1 MVRGGVVVKEGGLG
15 ARLAPWDT
23 PKRGTPPPPALSHS
37 LGEADEILVVGVDVG
52 ELNVDQQQDL
62 RGGRVSGGGEVM
74 GLGGGF
80 GSGGNSRLGEQR
92 FGMGG
97 GDQEEGGVGSG
108 MGALG
113 LWVGIWGRELGGCRW
128 GSGRAVGGGLGGAAG
143 GRLGAHRAEGRA
155 VGGHRGAVCTH
166 LVLGS
171 ALALP
176 DVRGDDALR
185 LLPQAGVRP
194 ELGAGR
200 AGMGRGGAGG
210 RAPSPKGGDGGRWGG
225 GTLLVHCLT
234 VLMSSWI
241 TRSTHL
247 RHGSFS
253 FTTCFF
259 TMASNAR
266 SGVNSPVLGAK
277 GGQRVSGRPTS
288 EPPTSPPSS
297 PHPQPPPHSHVPDAV
312 DVLDGVADL
321 PPQVLLVEL
330 HLSGHHSAPISAR

>member
-1 MVRGGVVVKEGGLG
+1 
-15 ARLAPWDT
+15 
-23 PKRGTPPPPALSHS
+23 
-37 LGEADEILVVGVDVG
+37 
-52 ELNVDQQQDL
+52 
-62 RGGRVSGGGEVM
+62 
-74 GLGGGF
+74 
-80 GSGGNSRLGEQR
+80 
-92 FGMGG
+92 MGG
-97 GDQEEGGVGSG
+97 G
-108 MGALG
+108 
-113 LWVGIWGRELGGCRW
+113 
-128 GSGRAVGGGLGGAAG
+128 
-143 GRLGAHRAEGRA
+143 LGAHRAEGRA
-155 VGGHRGAVCTH
+155 VGGHRGAVGGLPAPTWS
-166 LVLGS
+166 LVRPSRSRMCVVTMRSVSSRRRGYGPS
-171 ALALP
+171 WGQGGQEWAGGGRGAALP
-176 DVRGDDALR
+176 AQRGA
-185 LLPQAGVRP
+185 
-194 ELGAGR
+194 
-200 AGMGRGGAGG
+200 M
-210 RAPSPKGGDGGRWGG
+210 GGDGGG

-297 PHPQPPPHSHVPDAV
+297 PHPQPPPRSHVPDAV